1 MKTDLIHISKKIH
14 FENSFKSVISFKKF
28 IDFLKTSI
36 QTGPSI
42 KIPYFKWIIKKFK
55 KFPELSNNVPLEKLS
70 EYEEMLELV
79 STCLLPLAAD
89 ENSLWALSS
98 PLSPQIFYSTDG
110 FHTLMECLEHPVVLD
125 PAIGNADNES
135 EKIMRE
141 LQYGMLLENVYAL
154 PYLKKTEWIRKFED
168 PDTGLDKYFQ
178 VNIDTR
184 FIDIRPINQLPAMD
198 CSSMSPASV
207 WGEEFKKIQ
216 KTISLNQFEARGF
229 SIITLTDVTAEQ
241 AVEQVGKL
249 VIHHTEKDKRPLFD
263 EITHALQTVVGS
275 KDYQFGLVPFFS
287 INDRPALI
295 YEKIPY
301 SIILQACWNFDVS
314 KKEFSKLRNDFS
326 SNPRMIIWSASDKES
341 QLPELVGNAFRQ
353 AGIGTYVMFPIYHHE
368 QVTGFFEVST
378 MAGMPMLS
386 EGQMVRLKPVLSI
399 MTQLIQDIIARFN
412 RRIENIIKEKFTSI
426 QPAVQWKFNEAAW
439 HYLRDHSNEERDHD
453 NEDGVDTV
461 ENIIFKNLHPLYGA
475 VDIRNSTILRNQA
488 LEKDYTIQLGT
499 LINALSS
506 LNYNEKPQLDRIMT
520 TANSWRQIIQE
531 PLTTQQEVRLNEFF
545 NLDVQYEFE
554 NLLQAEPEST
564 DFLIPYFQSID
575 EENGIAFENRRL
587 LETTIKKLNSTVNN
601 YFENASADLL
611 NIFPCYFEKFRT
623 DGVEYDI
630 YVGQSI
636 VPHEPYKKEHLQ
648 EMRRWQLR
656 SMIQVVHLVQD
667 LVPDMDFPLQTTQLL
682 FVHPQT
688 IDITFRK
695 DERRFDVE
703 GAYNI
708 RYQII
713 KKRIDKVLILDTNE
727 RLTQPGKIAIIY
739 FDERD
744 AQEFKGFIRELQDE
758 NLLLENLEE
767 LDLEA
772 LQGVDGL
779 KAIRVGVRIED
790 LNSIPVSMNK
800 FEKTI

>member
-1 MKTDLIHISKKIH
+1 MKADLIHISKKIQ

-28 IDFLKTSI
+28 IDFLKSSI
-36 QTGPSI
+36 QSGPSI

-55 KFPELSNNVPLEKLS
+55 KYPELSNNVPLENIS

-79 STCLLPLAAD
+79 STCLMPLAAD
-89 ENSLWALSS
+89 ENMLWALSS

-125 PAIGNADNES
+125 PAIGDADSES

-141 LQYGMLLENVYAL
+141 LQYGMLLEKVYSL
-154 PYLKKTEWIRKFED
+154 PYLKKTEWIRKFKD
-168 PDTGLDKYFQ
+168 PETGLDKYFQ

-198 CSSMSPASV
+198 CTSMSPASV
-207 WGEEFKKIQ
+207 LGEEFKKIQ
-216 KTISLNQFEARGF
+216 KTVPLNQFEARGF
-229 SIITLTDVTAEQ
+229 SIITLIDVTAEQ

-249 VIHHTEKDKRPLFD
+249 VIHHSEKDKHPLFD
-263 EITHALQTVVGS
+263 EITQALQTVVGS
-275 KDYQFGLVPFFS
+275 RDYQFGLVPFLS

-295 YEKIPY
+295 FEKIPY
-301 SIILQACWNFDVS
+301 SIILQACWDFDVS
-314 KKEFSKLRNDFS
+314 KKEFLKLRNDFTR
-326 SNPRMIIWSASDKES
+326 NPRMIIWSAGDRES
-341 QLPELVGNAFRQ
+341 HLPEFVGNAFRQ
-353 AGIGTYVMFPIYHHE
+353 AGIGNYIMFPIYHNE

-378 MAGMPMLS
+378 QSGKPMLS
-386 EGQMVRLKPVLSI
+386 EGQMVRLRPVLPI

-412 RRIENIIKEKFTSI
+412 QRIENVIKEKFTSI

-439 HYLRDHSNEERDHD
+439 HYLRDHH
-453 NEDGVDTV
+453 NEDGVETV

-488 LEKDYTIQLGT
+488 VEKDYAVQLST
-499 LINALSS
+499 LINVLSS
-506 LNYNEKPQLDRIMT
+506 LNYNEKLQLVRIMT
-520 TANSWRQIIQE
+520 TANDWRKIIQD
-531 PLTTQQEVRLNEFF
+531 PITTQQEVRLNEFF
-545 NLDVQYEFE
+545 SMDVQYELE
-554 NLLQAEPEST
+554 NLLHAEPESAE
-564 DFLIPYFQSID
+564 FLIPYFQAID

-587 LETTIKKLNSTVNN
+587 LETAIKKLNSTVNN
-601 YFENASADLL
+601 FFENASVDLL

-636 VPHEPYKKEHLQ
+636 VPHAPFKKEHLQ
-648 EMRRWQLR
+648 DMKRWQLR
-656 SMIQVVHLVQD
+656 SMIQVVQLVQD
-667 LVPDMDFPLQTTQLL
+667 LAPEMDFPLQTTQLL

-708 RYQII
+708 RYHII

-727 RLTQPGKIAIIY
+727 RLTQPGKIALIY

-758 NLLLENLEE
+758 NLLLNDLEE
-767 LDLEA
+767 LDLET

-779 KAIRVGVRIED
+779 KAIRVGVYIEN
-790 LNSIPVSMNK
+790 LHPAPVYASK
-800 FEKTI
+800 FEKSI

>member
-1 MKTDLIHISKKIH
+1 MKADLIHISKKID
-14 FENSFKSVISFKKF
+14 FENSFKPVISFKKF
-28 IDFLKTSI
+28 IDFLKSSI
-36 QTGPSI
+36 QSGPSI

-98 PLSPQIFYSTDG
+98 PLSPKIFYSTDG
-110 FHTLMECLEHPVVLD
+110 FHKLMGHLEHPVVLD
-125 PAIGNADNES
+125 PAKGNADSES

-141 LQYGMLLENVYAL
+141 LQFGMLLEKVYSL

-178 VNIDTR
+178 VHIDTR

-216 KTISLNQFEARGF
+216 KSIHLNQFEARGF
-229 SIITLTDVTAEQ
+229 SIITLIDVTAEQ
-241 AVEQVGKL
+241 AVEQLGKL
-249 VIHHTEKDKRPLFD
+249 VIHHSEKDKRSLFE

-275 KDYQFGLVPFFS
+275 KDYQFGLVPFLS

-295 YEKIPY
+295 FEKIPY
-301 SIILQACWNFDVS
+301 SIILQACRNFDVS
-314 KKEFSKLRNDFS
+314 KKEFSKLRNDFTL
-326 SNPRMIIWSASDKES
+326 NPRMIIWSANDKES
-341 QLPELVGNAFRQ
+341 QLPEFVGNAFRQ
-353 AGIGTYVMFPIYHHE
+353 TGIGTYIMFPIYHNE

-378 MAGMPMLS
+378 MADKPMLS

-412 RRIENIIKEKFTSI
+412 HSIENIIKEKFTSI

-439 HYLRDHSNEERDHD
+439 HYLRDHSNEE
-453 NEDGVDTV
+453 EVETV

-488 LEKDYTIQLGT
+488 LEKDYAVQLGT
-499 LINALSS
+499 LVNALTS
-506 LNYNEKPQLDRIMT
+506 LNYYEKPPLDRLLT
-520 TANSWRQIIQE
+520 TASNWQQIIQE
-531 PLTTQQEVRLNEFF
+531 TLTTQQDVRLNEFF
-545 NLDVQYEFE
+545 NLDVQYELE
-554 NLLQAEPEST
+554 NLLHAEPET
-564 DFLIPYFQSID
+564 TEFLIPYFQSID

-587 LETTIKKLNSTVNN
+587 LEAAIKKLNSTVNSF
-601 YFENASADLL
+601 FENASVDLQ

-636 VPHEPYKKEHLQ
+636 VPHTPFKKEHLQ
-648 EMRRWQLR
+648 EMKRWQLR
-656 SMIQVVHLVQD
+656 SMIQVVHLIQD
-667 LVPDMDFPLQTTQLL
+667 LAPDMDFPLQTTQLL

-703 GAYNI
+703 GSYNI
-708 RYQII
+708 RYHII
-713 KKRIDKVLILDTNE
+713 KKRIDKVLILDMNE

-758 NLLLENLEE
+758 NLLLNDLEE

-790 LNSIPVSMNK
+790 VNSVPESMHK

>member
-1 MKTDLIHISKKIH
+1 MKTDLIHISEKIQ

-28 IDFLKTSI
+28 IDFLKSGI
-36 QTGPSI
+36 QSGPSI
-42 KIPYFKWIIKKFK
+42 KVPYFKWIIKKFK
-55 KFPELSNNVPLEKLS
+55 KYPELSNNVPLENLGK
-70 EYEEMLELV
+70 YEEMLELV

-89 ENSLWALSS
+89 ENMLWALSS

-110 FHTLMECLEHPVVLD
+110 FHKLMECLKHPVVLD
-125 PAIGNADNES
+125 PAIGDADSES

-141 LQYGMLLENVYAL
+141 LQYGMLLEKVYSL

-168 PDTGLDKYFQ
+168 PETGLDKYFQ

-184 FIDIRPINQLPAMD
+184 FIDIRPIEQLPAMD
-198 CSSMSPASV
+198 CTSMSPASV

-216 KTISLNQFEARGF
+216 RKVPLNQFEARGF
-229 SIITLTDVTAEQ
+229 SIVTLTDVTAEQ
-241 AVEQVGKL
+241 AIEQVGKL
-249 VIHHTEKDKRPLFD
+249 VIHHSEKDKHPLFD

-275 KDYQFGLVPFFS
+275 RDYQFGLVPFLS
-287 INDRPALI
+287 INDRPALVF
-295 YEKIPY
+295 EKIPY
-301 SIILQACWNFDVS
+301 SIILQACWNYDIS
-314 KKEFSKLRNDFS
+314 KKEFSKLRNDFTR
-326 SNPRMIIWSASDKES
+326 NPRMIIWSAGDRES
-341 QLPELVGNAFRQ
+341 HLPEFIGNAFRE
-353 AGIGTYVMFPIYHHE
+353 AGIGNYIMFPIYHHE

-378 MAGMPMLS
+378 SSGKPMLS
-386 EGQMVRLKPVLSI
+386 EAQMVRLKPVLPI

-412 RRIENIIKEKFTSI
+412 QRIESIIKEKFTSI

-439 HYLRDHSNEERDHD
+439 HYLRDHDNEEGADA
-453 NEDGVDTV
+453 V

-488 LEKDYTIQLGT
+488 LEKDYAVQLGM
-499 LINALSS
+499 LINVLTS
-506 LNYNEKPQLDRIMT
+506 LNDYENPQLDRILT
-520 TANSWRQIIQE
+520 TANNWRKIIQE

-545 NLDVQYEFE
+545 NMDVEYELE
-554 NLLQAEPEST
+554 NLLRAEPEMAE
-564 DFLIPYFQSID
+564 FLIPYFQSID

-587 LETTIKKLNSTVNN
+587 LELAIKKLNSTVNN
-601 YFENASADLL
+601 FYENASVDLL

-630 YVGQSI
+630 YAGQSI
-636 VPHEPYKKEHLQ
+636 VPHVPFKKEHLQ
-648 EMRRWQLR
+648 EMKRWQLK
-656 SMIQVVHLVQD
+656 SMIQVVHLVQN
-667 LVPDMDFPLQTTQLL
+667 LAPEMDFPLQTTQLL
-682 FVHPQT
+682 FAHPQT

-708 RYQII
+708 RYHII

-727 RLTQPGKIAIIY
+727 RLTQPGKIALVY

-744 AQEFKGFIRELQDE
+744 AEEFKGFISELQNE
-758 NLLLENLEE
+758 NLLLNDLEE
-767 LDLEA
+767 LDLET

-779 KAIRVGVRIED
+779 KAIRVGVRMENISQSSVS
-790 LNSIPVSMNK
+790 LNE
-800 FEKTI
+800 FEKSI